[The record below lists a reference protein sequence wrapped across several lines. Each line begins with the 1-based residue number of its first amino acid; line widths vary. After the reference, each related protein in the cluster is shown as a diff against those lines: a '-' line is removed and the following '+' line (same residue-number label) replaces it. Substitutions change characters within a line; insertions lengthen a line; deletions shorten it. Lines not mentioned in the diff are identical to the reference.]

1 MKPYQL
7 VFAPKTENMWRIIK
21 NKRVIMTLPELQI
34 WVCDGFSKPV
44 CHLLLGYRQAVRHRN
59 LTPVFVGSNP
69 TTSVRLKG
77 KRKNKRKEYQ
87 MSNSLDILNNQM
99 SVGQVKT
106 IRTGDH
112 LDYVEMLFSNE
123 LSAQLAPLED
133 GTIQFVVKDS
143 EFKLPNMSC
152 KMERDTI
159 HNLIVALKELYSEM
173 KESEEVK

>member
-1 MKPYQL
+1 
-7 VFAPKTENMWRIIK
+7 
-21 NKRVIMTLPELQI
+21 
-34 WVCDGFSKPV
+34 
-44 CHLLLGYRQAVRHRN
+44 
-59 LTPVFVGSNP
+59 
-69 TTSVRLKG
+69 
-77 KRKNKRKEYQ
+77 
-87 MSNSLDILNNQM
+87 MSNLDLLNNQM

-152 KMERDTI
+152 VMEKDTLRS
-159 HNLIVALKELYSEM
+159 LIISLKELYSQS
-173 KESEEVK
+173 KESEENK

>member
-1 MKPYQL
+1 
-7 VFAPKTENMWRIIK
+7 
-21 NKRVIMTLPELQI
+21 
-34 WVCDGFSKPV
+34 
-44 CHLLLGYRQAVRHRN
+44 
-59 LTPVFVGSNP
+59 
-69 TTSVRLKG
+69 
-77 KRKNKRKEYQ
+77 
-87 MSNSLDILNNQM
+87 MSNNLDLLNNQM

-152 KMERDTI
+152 KMERNTLRS
-159 HNLIVALKELYSEM
+159 LIVSLKELYQQID
-173 KESEEVK
+173 EVK

>member
-1 MKPYQL
+1 
-7 VFAPKTENMWRIIK
+7 
-21 NKRVIMTLPELQI
+21 
-34 WVCDGFSKPV
+34 
-44 CHLLLGYRQAVRHRN
+44 
-59 LTPVFVGSNP
+59 
-69 TTSVRLKG
+69 
-77 KRKNKRKEYQ
+77 
-87 MSNSLDILNNQM
+87 MSNLDILNNQM

-152 KMERDTI
+152 KMERNTLQS
-159 HNLIVALKELYSEM
+159 LIIALKELYNQI
-173 KESEEVK
+173 KESEEK

>member
-1 MKPYQL
+1 MEAHLAHNQEY
-7 VFAPKTENMWRIIK
+7 A
-21 NKRVIMTLPELQI
+21 
-34 WVCDGFSKPV
+34 GSSPV
-44 CHLLLGYRQAVRHRN
+44 SATQ
-59 LTPVFVGSNP
+59 
-69 TTSVRLKG
+69 RLKG
-77 KRKNKRKEYQ
+77 NEKNKRKEYQ

-133 GTIQFVVKDS
+133 RTIQFVVKDS

-152 KMERDTI
+152 KMDKNTI
-159 HNLIVALKELYSEM
+159 HNLIVALKELYSGM

>member
-1 MKPYQL
+1 
-7 VFAPKTENMWRIIK
+7 
-21 NKRVIMTLPELQI
+21 
-34 WVCDGFSKPV
+34 
-44 CHLLLGYRQAVRHRN
+44 
-59 LTPVFVGSNP
+59 
-69 TTSVRLKG
+69 
-77 KRKNKRKEYQ
+77 
-87 MSNSLDILNNQM
+87 MSNNLDLLNNQM

-152 KMERDTI
+152 KMERNTLRS
-159 HNLIVALKELYSEM
+159 LIIALKELYNQI
-173 KESEEVK
+173 KESEEK

>member
-1 MKPYQL
+1 
-7 VFAPKTENMWRIIK
+7 
-21 NKRVIMTLPELQI
+21 
-34 WVCDGFSKPV
+34 
-44 CHLLLGYRQAVRHRN
+44 
-59 LTPVFVGSNP
+59 
-69 TTSVRLKG
+69 
-77 KRKNKRKEYQ
+77 
-87 MSNSLDILNNQM
+87 MSNNLDLLNNQM

-152 KMERDTI
+152 KMERDTLRS
-159 HNLIVALKELYSEM
+159 LILALKELYSQISE
-173 KESEEVK
+173 KE

>member
-1 MKPYQL
+1 MHTGL
-7 VFAPKTENMWRIIK
+7 ETEWFITLSRPIRIENEIK
-21 NKRVIMTLPELQI
+21 ERMVNILAK
-34 WVCDGFSKPV
+34 
-44 CHLLLGYRQAVRHRN
+44 N
-59 LTPVFVGSNP
+59 LD
-69 TTSVRLKG
+69 L
-77 KRKNKRKEYQ
+77 
-87 MSNSLDILNNQM
+87 LNNQM

-152 KMERDTI
+152 KMDKNTI
-159 HNLIVALKELYSEM
+159 HNLIVALKELYSGM

>member
-1 MKPYQL
+1 MEAHLAHNQEY
-7 VFAPKTENMWRIIK
+7 A
-21 NKRVIMTLPELQI
+21 
-34 WVCDGFSKPV
+34 GSSPV
-44 CHLLLGYRQAVRHRN
+44 SATQ
-59 LTPVFVGSNP
+59 
-69 TTSVRLKG
+69 RLKG
-77 KRKNKRKEYQ
+77 NEKNKRKEYQ

-112 LDYVEMLFSNE
+112 LDYVEILFSNE

-152 KMERDTI
+152 KMDKNTI
-159 HNLIVALKELYSEM
+159 HNLIVALKELYSGM

>member
-1 MKPYQL
+1 MEAHLAHNQEY
-7 VFAPKTENMWRIIK
+7 A
-21 NKRVIMTLPELQI
+21 
-34 WVCDGFSKPV
+34 GSSPV
-44 CHLLLGYRQAVRHRN
+44 SATQ
-59 LTPVFVGSNP
+59 
-69 TTSVRLKG
+69 RLKG

-106 IRTGDH
+106 IRTGDR

-152 KMERDTI
+152 KMDKNTI
-159 HNLIVALKELYSEM
+159 HNLIVALKELYSGM

>member
-1 MKPYQL
+1 M
-7 VFAPKTENMWRIIK
+7 
-21 NKRVIMTLPELQI
+21 
-34 WVCDGFSKPV
+34 
-44 CHLLLGYRQAVRHRN
+44 N
-59 LTPVFVGSNP
+59 LDT
-69 TTSVRLKG
+69 
-77 KRKNKRKEYQ
+77 
-87 MSNSLDILNNQM
+87 LNNQM

-152 KMERDTI
+152 KMERDTLRS
-159 HNLIVALKELYSEM
+159 LILALKELYSQISE
-173 KESEEVK
+173 KE

>member
-1 MKPYQL
+1 
-7 VFAPKTENMWRIIK
+7 
-21 NKRVIMTLPELQI
+21 
-34 WVCDGFSKPV
+34 
-44 CHLLLGYRQAVRHRN
+44 
-59 LTPVFVGSNP
+59 
-69 TTSVRLKG
+69 
-77 KRKNKRKEYQ
+77 

-152 KMERDTI
+152 VMEKDTLRS
-159 HNLIVALKELYSEM
+159 LIISLKELYSQS
-173 KESEEVK
+173 KESEADKWN